1 MSFSISGEVAFIMS
15 CCYVQQE
22 YIRGVSAWNFNLE
35 DLRNQAA
42 LVYHLLTDHLL
53 IVKS

>member
-1 MSFSISGEVAFIMS
+1 M
-15 CCYVQQE
+15 QQE

-42 LVYHLLTDHLL
+42 LVYHLLTDHLVM
-53 IVKS
+53 VKFTTRVTKTPFC

>member
-1 MSFSISGEVAFIMS
+1 M
-15 CCYVQQE
+15 QQE

-42 LVYHLLTDHLL
+42 HVYHLSTDHLVSGE
-53 IVKS
+53 IYHKIH